1 MTAEHD
7 TPPTDAPWGPVP
19 PPRPEGADRERIRAL
34 RADAGLL
41 MAVLDDDPTGSQAV
55 HGLDIVFALE
65 ADAYARA
72 LTRESLSAF
81 VLTNTRSEATEPAVA
96 MNRQIAA
103 DLHDAATALS
113 QPLQLVSRSDST
125 LRGHVMAEVE
135 ALSEIIAERGR
146 PVDAVLFAPAFIE
159 AGRVTVGDVHWS
171 RVAGEW
177 VPVGETE
184 FAQDATFGYHSS
196 DLRDFVAE
204 VSDGRIARDDVL
216 SISLDDIRVGGPERV
231 RAVIAGAHDGAFVV
245 VNALDYADLECVA
258 RAALECRDAGQSIL
272 FRTGPSMVRA
282 LDGQDPL
289 DPLTAEAIAAASPS
303 PGGPDNSAGGI
314 RHGLIVVGS
323 HVAQTGRQI
332 AALQAAGDALDI
344 VVDVPELLG
353 LPEEERAAL
362 VSRYAAQVA
371 EALRSADVVLMT
383 SRTLVRGGDGASS
396 LTIARTVSAALSDI
410 VLASLDEPPAW
421 VVAKGGITSH
431 DIAARGLGSSR
442 ARVEGQMFAGV
453 ISLFRLVEA
462 DPRVRDRPYVVF
474 PGNVGD
480 DDALLEVVR
489 RLRAATALS
498 TEGTRHD

>member
-1 MTAEHD
+1 MTAEQD
-7 TPPTDAPWGPVP
+7 TPPTDVPWGLVP
-19 PPRPEGADRERIRAL
+19 PPRPEGGDRDRIRAL
-34 RADAGLL
+34 RAGAGLL

-72 LTRESLSAF
+72 LTPESLSAF
-81 VLTNTRSEATEPAVA
+81 VLTNTRSEPVERTVE
-96 MNRQIAA
+96 MNRRIAS
-103 DLHDAATALS
+103 DLHDVAAALG

-135 ALSEIIAERGR
+135 ALADVVAQRGR

-159 AGRVTVGDVHWS
+159 AGRVTVHDVHWS

-177 VPVGETE
+177 VPVGKTE
-184 FAQDATFGYHSS
+184 FAQDATFGYRSS
-196 DLRDFVAE
+196 NLRDFVSEA
-204 VSDGRIARDDVL
+204 SGGRIDRDDVL

-231 RAVIAGAHDGAFVV
+231 RQVIAGAHGGAFVV

-258 RAALECRDAGQSIL
+258 RAAFGCRDAGQSLL
-272 FRTGPSMVRA
+272 FRVGPSMVRA
-282 LDGQDPL
+282 LAGQDPRA
-289 DPLTAEAIAAASPS
+289 PLSAEAIAAAAPA
-303 PGGPDNSAGGI
+303 PDRGNGGI
-314 RHGLIVVGS
+314 PHGLVVVGS

-332 AALQAAGDALDI
+332 AALQADGEVQEI
-344 VVDVPELLG
+344 VVDVPELLE
-353 LPEEERAAL
+353 LPEDQRRGRID
-362 VSRYAAQVA
+362 RYAAEVA
-371 EALRSADVVLMT
+371 EALRSSDVVLMT
-383 SRTLVRGGDGASS
+383 SRTLVRGDDGESS
-396 LTIARTVSAALSDI
+396 LTIARTVSGALSDI
-410 VLASLDEPPAW
+410 VRGSLEQPPAW

-442 ARVEGQMFAGV
+442 ARVEGQLFPGV

-462 DPRVRDRPYVVF
+462 DPRVRDCSYVVF

-489 RLRAATALS
+489 RLRSATHSA
-498 TEGTRHD
+498 TQGIRA